1 MSLAPPLQRFP
12 ASMRIAQVAPLYE
25 AVPPKLYGGTERVVW
40 LLTEEL
46 VRRGHEVTLFASGDS
61 VTSARLAA
69 VTERALRLDATSRD
83 LLAADTIRQLDLV
96 FGNARDF
103 DVIHCHVDYLAYPF
117 SGLVPTPTL
126 HTVHGRLD
134 LPYLAP
140 IYRQFKHVPLV
151 SISDA
156 QRAPLAEMGVTW
168 AGTVHHG
175 LAPERFAFSPKP
187 DDYLAFLGRLS
198 PEKQPD
204 VAIEVAKRAG
214 LPLRIAAKIDAADRE
229 YFERVV
235 APLLDHPLIEF
246 VGEIGDADKSVF
258 LGGARALLF
267 PIDWPEPFGLVMIEA
282 MACGTPVIAWGCG
295 SVPEII
301 DEGETGYIVNSE
313 DEAVSAITHLAD
325 IDRGRVRKV
334 FEERFS
340 STVMARNYL
349 RLYWRVCRGFE
360 AVSSEARRIGAGR

>member
-1 MSLAPPLQRFP
+1 MLKSMAPPLHTFRW
-12 ASMRIAQVAPLYE
+12 SMRIAQVAPLYE
-25 AVPPKLYGGTERVVW
+25 AVPPKLYGGTERVVS

-69 VTERALRLDATSRD
+69 VTERAMRLDAANRE

-103 DVIHCHVDYLAYPF
+103 DVIHCHVDYLAFPF
-117 SGLVPTPTL
+117 GGLVSTPTL

-151 SISDA
+151 SISNA
-156 QRAPLAEMGVTW
+156 QRAPLTDIGVTW

-175 LAPERFAFSPKP
+175 LAPERFRFAPNGG
-187 DDYLAFLGRLS
+187 DYLAFLGRLS

-214 LPLRIAAKIDAADRE
+214 LPLRIAAKIDATDRE
-229 YFERVV
+229 YFERVMV
-235 APLLDHPLIEF
+235 PLLDHPLIEF
-246 VGEIGDADKSVF
+246 VGEIGDGDKSAF

-267 PIDWPEPFGLVMIEA
+267 PIDWPEPFGLVMIES
-282 MACGTPVIAWGCG
+282 MACGTPVIARPCG
-295 SVPEII
+295 SVPEVVRPGVSGFIA
-301 DEGETGYIVNSE
+301 ESVPELV
-313 DEAVSAITHLAD
+313 EAVRRVDTL
-325 IDRGRVRKV
+325 DRARCRRD

-340 STVMARNYL
+340 VSRMVDGYEALYRRAHLRAR
-349 RLYWRVCRGFE
+349 
-360 AVSSEARRIGAGR
+360 AA

>member
-1 MSLAPPLQRFP
+1 
-12 ASMRIAQVAPLYE
+12 MRIAQVAPLYE
-25 AVPPKLYGGTERVVW
+25 AVPPKLYGGTERVVS

-69 VTERALRLDATSRD
+69 VTERAQRLDATNRD

-96 FGNARDF
+96 FGNAGDF
-103 DVIHCHVDYLAYPF
+103 DAIHCHVDYLAYPF

-134 LPYLAP
+134 LSYLTP

-156 QRAPLAEMGVTW
+156 QRAPLADIGVTW
-168 AGTVHHG
+168 TGTVHHG
-175 LAPERFAFSPKP
+175 LAPERFAFSPTP
-187 DDYLAFLGRLS
+187 GDYLAFLGRLS

-204 VAIEVAKRAG
+204 VAIEVARRTG
-214 LPLRIAAKIDAADRE
+214 LPLRIAAKIDAADRD
-229 YFERVV
+229 YHERVV

-246 VGEIGDADKSVF
+246 VGEIGDADKSAF

-267 PIDWPEPFGLVMIEA
+267 PIDWPEPFGLVMLEA
-282 MACGTPVIAWGCG
+282 MACGTPVIARPRG
-295 SVPEII
+295 SVPEIVRPGVSGFI
-301 DEGETGYIVNSE
+301 GESVAE
-313 DEAVSAITHLAD
+313 LVAAVSRVDT
-325 IDRGRVRKV
+325 IDRAECRRD
-334 FEERFS
+334 FERRFS
-340 STVMARNYL
+340 VGRMVDDYEA
-349 RLYWRVCRGFE
+349 LYRAACRHVR
-360 AVSSEARRIGAGR
+360 AA

>member
-1 MSLAPPLQRFP
+1 
-12 ASMRIAQVAPLYE
+12 MRIAQVAPLYE
-25 AVPPKLYGGTERVVW
+25 AVPPKLYGGTERVVS

-69 VTERALRLDATSRD
+69 VSERALRLDAASRD

-103 DVIHCHVDYLAYPF
+103 DIIHCHVDYLAYPF
-117 SGLVPTPTL
+117 SGLVSTPSL

-134 LPYLAP
+134 LPYLTP

-156 QRAPLAEMGVTW
+156 QRAPLADIGVTW

-175 LAPERFAFSPKP
+175 IAPERFKFEPTP
-187 DDYLAFLGRLS
+187 GDYLAFLGRVS

-214 LPLRIAAKIDAADRE
+214 LPLRIAAKIDAADRQ
-229 YFERVV
+229 YFERVL
-235 APLLDHPLIEF
+235 ARLLDHPLIEF
-246 VGEIGDADKSVF
+246 VGEIGDADKSAF
-258 LGGARALLF
+258 LGRARALVF
-267 PIDWPEPFGLVMIEA
+267 PIDWPEPFGLVMLEA
-282 MACGTPVIAWGCG
+282 LACGTPVIARPCG
-295 SVPEII
+295 SVPEIVRP
-301 DEGETGYIVNSE
+301 GVNGFVASTV
-313 DEAVSAITHLAD
+313 AALAD
-325 IDRGRVRKV
+325 AVHRLETVDRAECRRD
-334 FEERFS
+334 FERRFS
-340 STVMARNYL
+340 VSRMVDGYETLYRQACAHAR
-349 RLYWRVCRGFE
+349 
-360 AVSSEARRIGAGR
+360 AA

>member
-1 MSLAPPLQRFP
+1 
-12 ASMRIAQVAPLYE
+12 MRIAQVAPLYE
-25 AVPPKLYGGTERVVW
+25 AVPPKLYGGTERVVS

-69 VTERALRLDATSRD
+69 VSERALRLDATNRE
-83 LLAADTIRQLDLV
+83 LLAADITRQLDLV

-103 DVIHCHVDYLAYPF
+103 DIIQCHVDYLAYPF
-117 SGLVPTPTL
+117 SGLVSTPTL

-134 LPYLAP
+134 LPYLMP

-156 QRAPLAEMGVTW
+156 QRAPLADIGVTW

-175 LAPERFAFSPKP
+175 LAPERFTFSPTP
-187 DDYLAFLGRLS
+187 GDYLAFLGRLS

-204 VAIEVAKRAG
+204 IAIEMAKQAG

-229 YFERVV
+229 YFDRVV

-246 VGEIGDADKSVF
+246 VGEIGDADKSAF

-267 PIDWPEPFGLVMIEA
+267 PIDWPEPFGLVMLEA
-282 MACGTPVIAWGCG
+282 LACGTPVIARPCG
-295 SVPEII
+295 SVPEIVRP
-301 DEGETGYIVNSE
+301 GVNGFVASTLPE
-313 DEAVSAITHLAD
+313 LVDAVRRL
-325 IDRGRVRKV
+325 DRVDRAECRRD
-334 FEERFS
+334 FERRFS
-340 STVMARNYL
+340 VSRMVDGYEALYRQASAHAR
-349 RLYWRVCRGFE
+349 
-360 AVSSEARRIGAGR
+360 AA

>member
-1 MSLAPPLQRFP
+1 MARVKVAGAEFAPIAQVV
-12 ASMRIAQVAPLYE
+12 RIAQVAPLYE
-25 AVPPKLYGGTERVVW
+25 AVPPKLYGGTERVVS

-69 VTERALRLDATSRD
+69 VTERALRLDATNRD

-103 DVIHCHVDYLAYPF
+103 DIIHCHVDYLAYPF
-117 SGLVPTPTL
+117 SGLVSTPTL

-134 LPYLAP
+134 LSYLLP

-156 QRAPLAEMGVTW
+156 QRAPLADIGVTW
-168 AGTVHHG
+168 VGTVHHG
-175 LAPERFAFSPKP
+175 LTPERFAFSANPG
-187 DDYLAFLGRLS
+187 DYLAFLGRLS

-214 LPLRIAAKIDAADRE
+214 LPLRIAAKIDAADQE
-229 YFERVV
+229 YFHRVV

-246 VGEIGDADKSVF
+246 VGEIGDADKSAF
-258 LGGARALLF
+258 LGAARALLF
-267 PIDWPEPFGLVMIEA
+267 PIDWPEPFGLVMLEA
-282 MACGTPVIAWGCG
+282 MACGTPVIARPCG
-295 SVPEII
+295 SVPEVVRSGVNGFIG
-301 DEGETGYIVNSE
+301 DTVSDLVDAVRRVET
-313 DEAVSAITHLAD
+313 L
-325 IDRGRVRKV
+325 DRAACRRD
-334 FEERFS
+334 FERRFS
-340 STVMARNYL
+340 VARMVADYEA
-349 RLYWRVCRGFE
+349 LYQRACQH
-360 AVSSEARRIGAGR
+360 ARAA

>member
-1 MSLAPPLQRFP
+1 
-12 ASMRIAQVAPLYE
+12 MRIAQVAPLYE
-25 AVPPKLYGGTERVVW
+25 AVPPKLYGGTERVVS

-69 VTERALRLDATSRD
+69 VSERALRLDATNRER
-83 LLAADTIRQLDLV
+83 LAADTTRQLDLV

-117 SGLVPTPTL
+117 AGLVATPTL

-156 QRAPLAEMGVTW
+156 QRAPLADIGVTW

-175 LAPERFAFSPKP
+175 LAPDRFTFSPEGG
-187 DDYLAFLGRLS
+187 DYLAFLGRLS

-204 VAIEVAKRAG
+204 VAIEVAKQTG
-214 LPLRIAAKIDAADRE
+214 LPLRIAAKVDAADRD
-229 YFERVV
+229 YYERVV
-235 APLLDHPLIEF
+235 VPLLDHPLIEF
-246 VGEIGDADKSVF
+246 VGEIGDAEKSAF

-267 PIDWPEPFGLVMIEA
+267 PIDWPEPFGLVMLEA
-282 MACGTPVIAWGCG
+282 MACGTPVIARPCG
-295 SVPEII
+295 SVPEVVWQGVNGFVA
-301 DEGETGYIVNSE
+301 ESVAELVAAVGRLET
-313 DEAVSAITHLAD
+313 
-325 IDRGRVRKV
+325 IDRAECRRH
-334 FEERFS
+334 FERHFS
-340 STVMARNYL
+340 VTRMVDRYEALYRRACRHAR
-349 RLYWRVCRGFE
+349 
-360 AVSSEARRIGAGR
+360 AA

>member
-1 MSLAPPLQRFP
+1 
-12 ASMRIAQVAPLYE
+12 MRIAQVAPLYE
-25 AVPPKLYGGTERVVW
+25 AVPPKLYGGTERVVS

-69 VTERALRLDATSRD
+69 VSERALRLDAASRD

-103 DVIHCHVDYLAYPF
+103 DIIHCHVDSLAYPF
-117 SGLVPTPTL
+117 SGLVSTPTL

-134 LPYLAP
+134 LPYLMP

-156 QRAPLAEMGVTW
+156 QRAPLADIGVTW

-175 LAPERFAFSPKP
+175 LPPERFTFSPTP
-187 DDYLAFLGRLS
+187 GDYLAFLGRLS

-214 LPLRIAAKIDAADRE
+214 LPLRSAAKIDAADRQ
-229 YFERVV
+229 YFERVL
-235 APLLDHPLIEF
+235 ARLLDHPLIEF
-246 VGEIGDADKSVF
+246 VGEIGDADKSAF
-258 LGGARALLF
+258 LGRARALVF
-267 PIDWPEPFGLVMIEA
+267 PIDWPEPFGLVMLEA
-282 MACGTPVIAWGCG
+282 LACGTPVIARPCG
-295 SVPEII
+295 SVPEIVRP
-301 DEGETGYIVNSE
+301 GVNGFVASTVAE
-313 DEAVSAITHLAD
+313 LVDAVRRLDTVNRAECRRD
-325 IDRGRVRKV
+325 
-334 FEERFS
+334 FERRFS
-340 STVMARNYL
+340 VSRMVDGYEMLYRQACAHAR
-349 RLYWRVCRGFE
+349 
-360 AVSSEARRIGAGR
+360 AA

>member
-1 MSLAPPLQRFP
+1 VFAKISRVV
-12 ASMRIAQVAPLYE
+12 RIAQVAPLYE
-25 AVPPKLYGGTERVVW
+25 AVPPKLYGGTERVVS

-61 VTSARLAA
+61 VTAARLGA
-69 VTERALRLDATSRD
+69 VTERALRLDATSRE
-83 LLAADTIRQLDLV
+83 LLAADTVRQLDLV

-117 SGLVPTPTL
+117 SGLVSTPTL

-134 LPYLAP
+134 LPYLIP
-140 IYRQFKHVPLV
+140 VYRQFKHVPLV

-156 QRAPLAEMGVTW
+156 QRAPLADVGVTW

-175 LAPERFAFSPKP
+175 LAPERFVFSPKP
-187 DDYLAFLGRLS
+187 GDYLAFLGRLS

-214 LPLRIAAKIDAADRE
+214 LPLRIAAKVDAADRE
-229 YFERVV
+229 YFDRVV

-246 VGEIGDADKSVF
+246 VGEIGDADKSAF

-267 PIDWPEPFGLVMIEA
+267 PIDWPEPFGLVMLEA
-282 MACGTPVIAWGCG
+282 MACGTPVIARPCG
-295 SVPEII
+295 SVSEVVRPGVSGFIADSVPEL
-301 DEGETGYIVNSE
+301 V
-313 DEAVSAITHLAD
+313 EAVSRLDTL
-325 IDRGRVRKV
+325 DRARCRRD
-334 FEERFS
+334 FERRFS
-340 STVMARNYL
+340 VARMVDDYET
-349 RLYWRVCRGFE
+349 LY
-360 AVSSEARRIGAGR
+360 RRACAHTRAA

>member
-1 MSLAPPLQRFP
+1 
-12 ASMRIAQVAPLYE
+12 MRIAQVAPLYE
-25 AVPPKLYGGTERVVW
+25 AVPPTLYGGTERVVS

-69 VTERALRLDATSRD
+69 VTERATRLDAASRE

-103 DVIHCHVDYLAYPF
+103 DIIHCHVDYLAYPF
-117 SGLVPTPTL
+117 AGLVATPTL

-134 LPYLAP
+134 LPYLVP

-156 QRAPLAEMGVTW
+156 QRAPLADIGVNW
-168 AGTVHHG
+168 IGTVHHG
-175 LAPERFAFSPKP
+175 LAPERFTFSPEP
-187 DDYLAFLGRLS
+187 GDYLAFLGRVS

-204 VAIEVAKRAG
+204 IAIEVAKRAG
-214 LPLRIAAKIDAADRE
+214 LPLRIAAKVDAADRE

-246 VGEIGDADKSVF
+246 VGEIGDSDKSAF
-258 LGGARALLF
+258 LGRARALLF
-267 PIDWPEPFGLVMIEA
+267 PIDWPEPFGLVMLEA
-282 MACGTPVIAWGCG
+282 MACGTPVITRPCG
-295 SVPEII
+295 SVPEVVQDGVSGFIG
-301 DEGETGYIVNSE
+301 DSVA
-313 DEAVSAITHLAD
+313 DLVDAVDRLDT
-325 IDRGRVRKV
+325 IDRAGCRRH
-334 FEERFS
+334 FEHRFS
-340 STVMARNYL
+340 VSHMVDGYE
-349 RLYWRVCRGFE
+349 RLYRRAW
-360 AVSSEARRIGAGR
+360 AQARAA

>member
-1 MSLAPPLQRFP
+1 
-12 ASMRIAQVAPLYE
+12 MRIAQVAPLYE
-25 AVPPKLYGGTERVVW
+25 AVPPKLYGGTERVVS

-69 VTERALRLDATSRD
+69 VSERALRLDAASRD

-103 DVIHCHVDYLAYPF
+103 DIIHCHVDYLAYPF
-117 SGLVPTPTL
+117 SGLVSTPSL

-134 LPYLAP
+134 LPYLTP

-156 QRAPLAEMGVTW
+156 QRAPLADIGVTW

-175 LAPERFAFSPKP
+175 IAPERFKFEPTP
-187 DDYLAFLGRLS
+187 GDYLAFLGRVS

-204 VAIEVAKRAG
+204 VAIEVAEQAG
-214 LPLRIAAKIDAADRE
+214 LPLRIAAKVDAADRA

-246 VGEIGDADKSVF
+246 VGEIGDADKSAF

-267 PIDWPEPFGLVMIEA
+267 PIDWPEPFGLVMLEA
-282 MACGTPVIAWGCG
+282 LACGTPIIARPCG
-295 SVPEII
+295 SVPEIVRP
-301 DEGETGYIVNSE
+301 GVNGFVASTVRE
-313 DEAVSAITHLAD
+313 MVDAVRRVPTL
-325 IDRGRVRKV
+325 DRAECRRD
-334 FEERFS
+334 FERRFS
-340 STVMARNYL
+340 VARMVDGYET
-349 RLYWRVCRGFE
+349 LYRQAC
-360 AVSSEARRIGAGR
+360 AHARAA